1 MSPKR
6 VGSAFQVRRDGLQA
20 TVVLRHAV
28 SDTASPP
35 TWSPE
40 NRHPTVDE
48 MMATSGV
55 VLARG
60 DSHDELSRT
69 LSRTS
74 TLQVSSGAGW
84 C

>member
-6 VGSAFQVRRDGLQA
+6 VGSAFQVRRDDFKPRLSCDTQSVIPQA
-20 TVVLRHAV
+20 TDLE
-28 SDTASPP
+28 
-35 TWSPE
+35 PE